1 MTFAEFVG
9 NARPLG
15 VLRRM
20 LESGRIPHAL
30 LFAGQEGVGKFTL
43 ATLFARALNCEKGM
57 GNICGSCRNCREL
70 SVLEDLGPLKKAA
83 VDARAGARPDD
94 VPLLLRPHPSVTVL
108 VPDGPFIRVVQM
120 RHVVRQAYILPA
132 GARHQ
137 VFIIDEAER
146 LRHDF
151 ADVLLKVLEE
161 PPANTTLILVTAAPF
176 ALRPTLR
183 SRCVAL
189 WFSPL
194 SRAEVESC
202 LARLRPDWNK
212 ADRELAAAISAGSPG
227 TALALDLD
235 AYRQA
240 RGQALE
246 ILGAAVTRRPRPAE
260 LFAATRALAGK
271 PESGRDAR
279 AEGEAD
285 AARKAF
291 EISLDILYALL
302 RDVLHCKAGT
312 PDLGL
317 QSPDL
322 RPELDRLGRE
332 ASWDWLHGAVEQ
344 LDLLHAGQRRNVNRQ
359 LALDSWA
366 LGFARPE

>member
-1 MTFAEFVG
+1 MTFDEFVG
-9 NARPLG
+9 NARPVA
-15 VLRRM
+15 VLRRT
-20 LESGRIPHAL
+20 LETGRIPHAL
-30 LFAGQEGVGKFTL
+30 LFAGPEGVGKFTL
-43 ATLFARALNCEKGM
+43 ATIFARALNCLEGM
-57 GNICGSCRNCREL
+57 GKVCGTCRNCR
-70 SVLEDLGPLKKAA
+70 DLDALDDLPALAEAA
-83 VDARAGARPDD
+83 LAARGSARPDD

-108 VPDGPFIRVVQM
+108 IPDGPYIRVAQM

-137 VFIIDEAER
+137 VFLIDQAER

-161 PPANTTLILVTAAPF
+161 PPASTTLVLVTPAPF
-176 ALRPTLR
+176 VLRPTLR
-183 SRCVAL
+183 SRCVPL

-194 SRAEVESC
+194 VRAEVET
-202 LARLRPDWNK
+202 LLERLRPGWKK
-212 ADRELAAAISAGSPG
+212 ADRELAAAFSAGSPG
-227 TALALDLD
+227 RALRLDLD

-240 RGQALE
+240 RAEALE
-246 ILGAAVTRRPRPAE
+246 VLNTAITQRPRPAE
-260 LFAATRALAGK
+260 LFAATRSLAGK
-271 PESGRDAR
+271 ESR

-285 AARKAF
+285 SARKAF

-302 RDVLHCKAGT
+302 RDVLHCKVGT
-312 PDLGL
+312 SDLGL

-322 RPELDRLGRE
+322 RAELEQLGRA
-332 ASWDWLHGAVEQ
+332 ASWERVHQGVHL
-344 LDLLHAGQRRNVNRQ
+344 LDLLDAGQRRNVNRQ